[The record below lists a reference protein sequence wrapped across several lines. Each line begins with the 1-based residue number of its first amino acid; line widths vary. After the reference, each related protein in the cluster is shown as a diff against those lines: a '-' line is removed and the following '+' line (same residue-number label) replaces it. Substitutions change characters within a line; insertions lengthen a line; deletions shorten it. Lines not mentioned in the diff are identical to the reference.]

1 MLHSMTGFGRA
12 TSNIGDKV
20 ITVEIRAVN
29 SKGADFRFK
38 LPNNYRDKE
47 LHLRKI
53 LQEKSER
60 GKIDVNIEV
69 ASPYGEEQ
77 FSLNKPLFKKYHSEI
92 SEVMDEMGI
101 QAGDLVPALLRIPNI
116 LKVEEASQDPEEW
129 SAIENTFMTA
139 LNDFIAFRENEGAV
153 LIQDFKE
160 RTELI
165 MELLAQVA
173 PYEEDRIV
181 KMKEKLLQLISSNT
195 QPEKVDMNRLEQ
207 ELIYYLEKFDITEE
221 KVRLSQHC
229 KYFLEE
235 MTSPSFIKGRKLNFI
250 SQEMGR
256 EINTLG
262 SKANHADIQKLVV
275 TMKDELEKIK
285 EQLANLV

>member
-1 MLHSMTGFGRA
+1 MTGFGRA
-12 TSNIGDKV
+12 TDNFGDKV
-20 ITVEIRAVN
+20 ITVEIRSVN
-29 SKGADFRFK
+29 SKGADFRLK

-47 LHLRKI
+47 IYLRKI

-60 GKIDVNIEV
+60 GKIDVSIDVE
-69 ASPYGEEQ
+69 SPYGEEQ
-77 FSLNKPLFKKYHSEI
+77 FSLNKPLFKKYHREI
-92 SEVMDEMGI
+92 SEVMGELGVT
-101 QAGDLVPALLRIPNI
+101 AGDLVPAILRVPNI
-116 LKVEEASQDPEEW
+116 LKVEEENQDPEEW
-129 SAIENTFMTA
+129 AFIEKVFLSALADFTA
-139 LNDFIAFRENEGAV
+139 YREQEGLILFKDFSDRIS
-153 LIQDFKE
+153 
-160 RTELI
+160 LI
-165 MELLAQVA
+165 MDLMDQII
-173 PYEEDRIV
+173 PFEEDRIV
-181 KMKEKLLQLISSNT
+181 KMKEKLQQLITFNT
-195 QPEKVDMNRLEQ
+195 QADQIDKNRLEQ

-235 MTSPSFIKGRKLNFI
+235 MESPSFIKGRKLNFI

-262 SKANHADIQKLVV
+262 SKANHSGIQKLVV